1 MTDIFHA
8 GLQWAEAFGKS
19 AGAVTICQ
27 YIGAGAGS
35 EGSKASVGF
44 EKGGSIA
51 SGDTSKKGSV
61 CEPICGRKL
70 EFDD

>member
-19 AGAVTICQ
+19 AGAVTIGQ

-35 EGSKASVGF
+35 EGRKASVGF
-44 EKGGSIA
+44 VKGGSIA
-51 SGDTSKKGSV
+51 LLSCIHPLIDG
-61 CEPICGRKL
+61 
-70 EFDD
+70 

>member
-1 MTDIFHA
+1 MQVCS
-8 GLQWAEAFGKS
+8 GQRPFGKS

-27 YIGAGAGS
+27 YIGAGVGS
-35 EGSKASVGF
+35 EGRKASVGF

-51 SGDTSKKGSV
+51 FVDTIKKGNV
-61 CEPICGRKL
+61 CEPICARKL